1 MDYCQILHLNK
12 FDIYF
17 LFHLV
22 KDVGDHCSDSQAAYK
37 ALRVNITHILDADL
51 DVHLLADKLL
61 SLDIISDNDRK
72 HVNDRDSG
80 QTARERMRHLL
91 GLIMATVKRNGSVFN
106 QFIDILR
113 DGSQRERDLADRLIT
128 SYEGKGYVC

>member
-1 MDYCQILHLNK
+1 M
-12 FDIYF
+12 YF
-17 LFHLV
+17 LFHLG
-22 KDVGDHCSDSQAAYK
+22 KDVGDHCSDSQAAFK
-37 ALRVNITHILDADL
+37 ALCVNITHILEADL

-61 SLDIISDNDRK
+61 SDNIITDDDWRYI
-72 HVNDRDSG
+72 NDRDSG
-80 QTARERMRHLL
+80 QTAVQRMRHLL
-91 GLIMATVKRNGSVFN
+91 GLIMATVKGNGSVFD